1 MTKLLLFDL
10 ASLFSL
16 LSAFSHLSDYI
27 QSLELRDKRQAE
39 VIRGSAQEEPAGSW
53 LVTGAG

>member
-10 ASLFSL
+10 ARLFSL
-16 LSAFSHLSDYI
+16 LSASSHLSDYI

-39 VIRGSAQEEPAGSW
+39 VTGGSAQEEPAVSW